1 MAVDSI
7 GSSNTQY
14 GTDLLS
20 LISFFPGKTTVNALG
35 PPCIIFFKCRFL
47 WIMGVSLTVSLHN
60 KLRHAVPRRHLIF
73 HILQRSLIL
82 ILFGIV
88 LNSHG
93 NPATLDKLR
102 IPGVLQRI
110 GVTYLIVG
118 LLEAGFTKRTEAV
131 NEVCWAN
138 IIIVLILLCYCF

>member
-1 MAVDSI
+1 
-7 GSSNTQY
+7 
-14 GTDLLS
+14 
-20 LISFFPGKTTVNALG
+20 
-35 PPCIIFFKCRFL
+35 
-47 WIMGVSLTVSLHN
+47 MGVSLTVSLHN

-102 IPGVLQRI
+102 FPGVLQRI

-118 LLEAGFTKRTEAV
+118 LLETGFAKRTEAV
-131 NEVCWAN
+131 NEVCFVN
-138 IIIVLILLCYCF
+138 SKQKIISLCYWF